1 MATPA
6 STVVSDFF
14 GQIDTAFVSFFF
26 DAATRLAG
34 AARPAFNSLV
44 TLYVLLW
51 GFSMWRGLIQV
62 PLSDGVMRVIKI
74 VLIGTFVRNAGVYGN
89 HIAQR
94 IYRMPE
100 QFAAVV
106 APVAAVPARNAIDR
120 SIDAGLDVV
129 EKFQSAAAMASGFVE
144 PLVLHL
150 DALVAFFCVGLLAF
164 YAAALMLLAK
174 IGLSIALALGPIF
187 IAALLFE
194 PTRQLF
200 SAWCNQ
206 VLNFLMTF
214 IVASTI
220 VSLGMAFFSVAA
232 NSVVASIGSNPP
244 AFTQLLKIILVG
256 GAVFITLLQTT
267 AIASGLA
274 GDIQLG
280 TMGAVAWA
288 TSRGKS
294 VLGAPFS
301 AYDRARAWND
311 RRIARDYYRERLG
324 KLPTAS
330 TRSLAWMRQTLRGS
344 NQKELSRR

>member
-187 IAALLFE
+187 IAALFFE

-232 NSVVASIGSNPP
+232 NSAVASIGSNAAGVHSTSENHPRRWRRVYHVVADDCHRIRAGGGHSAWYDGCSSLGDVP
-244 AFTQLLKIILVG
+244 REVG
-256 GAVFITLLQTT
+256 AWC
-267 AIASGLA
+267 AI
-274 GDIQLG
+274 
-280 TMGAVAWA
+280 
-288 TSRGKS
+288 
-294 VLGAPFS
+294 F
-301 AYDRARAWND
+301 
-311 RRIARDYYRERLG
+311 RI
-324 KLPTAS
+324 
-330 TRSLAWMRQTLRGS
+330 
-344 NQKELSRR
+344 